1 MPAAEKASFDVRALQ
16 SQLMVVA
23 ITCEMQDDYNRF
35 VTRFQPQLA
44 TAYRGVA
51 AHFRRTGGRN
61 GQRDLD
67 QYITGLAN
75 GQSQVGIA
83 QGQYFCGN
91 QRAVFQQALAANS
104 ASDLAQITVQR
115 EIPNIINTTPCGATR
130 PEPPPPGPPTPVPPP
145 APLRR
150 GRRRRTVADFGVT
163 PRKRRPSGRLFVA
176 WFRRPPTKKGRPKG
190 RPLPCQPVKA
200 IRRLSAQDDLLFAGE
215 LVSAQR
221 RSISTRRFC
230 GSRTLSA
237 VGHQRT
243 AFAEGLHARSRC
255 G

>member
-1 MPAAEKASFDVRALQ
+1 MTPLRSLLAGAAALALIPGMASAQSCMPAAEKASFDVRALQ

-91 QRAVFQQALAANS
+91 QRAVFQQALAAGS
-104 ASDLAQITVQR
+104 ADDLARISVQR
-115 EIPNIINTTPCGATR
+115 EIPNIISTAPCSAATPAR
-130 PEPPPPGPPTPVPPP
+130 
-145 APLRR
+145 A
-150 GRRRRTVADFGVT
+150 A
-163 PRKRRPSGRLFVA
+163 
-176 WFRRPPTKKGRPKG
+176 
-190 RPLPCQPVKA
+190 
-200 IRRLSAQDDLLFAGE
+200 
-215 LVSAQR
+215 
-221 RSISTRRFC
+221 STR
-230 GSRTLSA
+230 A
-237 VGHQRT
+237 
-243 AFAEGLHARSRC
+243 ARPAAARPAAARPAAARPANAR
-255 G
+255 